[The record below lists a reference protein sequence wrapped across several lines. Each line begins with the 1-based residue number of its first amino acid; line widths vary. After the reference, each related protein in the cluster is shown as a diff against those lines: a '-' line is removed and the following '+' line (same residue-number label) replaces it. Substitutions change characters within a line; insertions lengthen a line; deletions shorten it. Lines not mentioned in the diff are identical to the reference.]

1 MDKSERERLIE
12 CMTVDKN
19 LTQESSLQQLRDQ
32 VKELDGEYRQLRA
45 QFEEKEKQQNDAFNV
60 SWKTV
65 WIYTSMYADE
75 IHIAIL
81 SCHNDD
87 KTEGQ
92 HT

>member
-1 MDKSERERLIE
+1 MS
-12 CMTVDKN
+12 VDKN

-60 SWKTV
+60 SWRAIWT
-65 WIYTSMYADE
+65 YTSMYADE
-75 IHIAIL
+75 IDIAIL

-92 HT
+92 YT